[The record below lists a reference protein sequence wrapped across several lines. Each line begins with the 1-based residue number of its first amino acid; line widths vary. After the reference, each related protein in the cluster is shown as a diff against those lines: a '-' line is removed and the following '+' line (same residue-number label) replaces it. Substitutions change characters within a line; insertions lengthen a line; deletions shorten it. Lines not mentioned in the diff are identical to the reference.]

1 MECLGGNG
9 YVEEQGEGV
18 MALIYRE
25 MPLNSIWEG
34 AGNIMALD
42 LLRVLRGSDVAAAL
56 QQEIAP
62 ARGAHPAL
70 ERAAGRVLTGI
81 DTLADEAQA
90 RRLARDI
97 ALLLQAALLQRG
109 SPAVFSAFCASRL
122 DGAADVFGL
131 LPAGTDVDAILRRAM
146 PSLH

>member
-1 MECLGGNG
+1 MQDR
-9 YVEEQGEGV
+9 VDV
-18 MALIYRE
+18 
-25 MPLNSIWEG
+25 G
-34 AGNIMALD
+34 AGRQQAE
-42 LLRVLRGSDVAAAL
+42 DVGGAIQTRCTEGREHRRTAAL

-70 ERAAGRVLTGI
+70 DRAAERALAGI
-81 DTLADEAQA
+81 HTLADEAQA

-97 ALLLQAALLQRG
+97 ALLLQAALLQRD

-131 LPAGTDVDAILRRAM
+131 LPAGTDFDAILRRAM